1 MTNQKAVTFIHTAD
15 WHIGNPFSLFDREMR
30 KELKRTLF
38 RTVELIFRY
47 AQKME
52 IPLILCG
59 GDMVDNGQLCAKED
73 IFKLFEIIE
82 KYPGIRVVAVTG
94 DNDPLINRNIY
105 SLPDKKKYPGNLY
118 LVEGDEE
125 LAYPGWNMNIYA
137 SSIREK
143 KGNYNPL
150 HWIEKKNLDKEKI
163 NIGLCHGTIKNG
175 TSRGNDFPI
184 ENDFAVKQGLDYLA
198 LGHRHSFKKINQ
210 RTYYP
215 GVPEPLQFNH
225 EGFPLK
231 VKINGP
237 GSIPEVE
244 PVKNVSQYR
253 WSRLEETITGDSFEE
268 FKTKLEMVG
277 EKEIRKLTVTGFL
290 PLEKYKTYKDLLE
303 MNRRRYF
310 DIQDHVVIQPG
321 DLAFIESMDSCMAEV
336 VRRLMELKKPGE
348 PLPGEILNPYVS
360 IERTEVHQLVDE
372 LKTNGEKII
381 DKALLKIYTYLKE
394 NGQ

>member
-1 MTNQKAVTFIHTAD
+1 MTNKKAVTFIHTAD
-15 WHIGNPFSLFDREMR
+15 WHIGNPFSPFDREMR
-30 KELKRTLF
+30 KELKRVLF

-52 IPLILCG
+52 IPLIICA
-59 GDMVDNGQLCAKED
+59 GDMVENGQLCAKED

-82 KYPGIRVVAVTG
+82 KYPGIHVVMAAG

-105 SLPDKKKYPGNLY
+105 SLLDKKNYPGNLY

-125 LAYPGWNMNIYA
+125 LTYPGWNMNIYA

-143 KGNYNPL
+143 NGNYNPL
-150 HWIEKKNLDKEKI
+150 NWIEKKKLDREKI
-163 NIGLCHGTIKNG
+163 NIGLCHGSIKNE
-175 TSRGNDFPI
+175 TLPGNDFPI
-184 ENDFAVKQGLDYLA
+184 ESDFAFKHGLDYLA
-198 LGHRHSFKKINQ
+198 LGHLHSFKKINE

-215 GVPEPLQFNH
+215 GVPEPLKFND

-231 VKINGP
+231 VKISGP

-244 PVKNVSQYR
+244 PIKNVSQYR
-253 WSRLEETITGDSFEE
+253 WSQVEETITGDSFEE

-277 EKEIRKLTVTGFL
+277 EKEIRKLTVSGFL
-290 PLEKYKTYKDLLE
+290 SLEKYKTYKELLE
-303 MNRRRYF
+303 MNRHRYF
-310 DIQDHVVIQPG
+310 DIRDHVVIQPG
-321 DLAFIESMDSCMAEV
+321 DLALIESIDSYMAEV

-348 PLPGEILNPYVS
+348 PLPQEILNPYVS
-360 IERTEVHQLVDE
+360 IERTEVHQLVDK
-372 LKTNGEKII
+372 LKTNRQEII